1 MFPKK
6 IKPIITGTLCASVI
20 ILAGCSTI
28 NPYTG
33 EKQTA
38 KSTTGALIGATA
50 GALLGYATAD
60 KEKRKERALKGAG
73 IGASYR
79 GGLGYYMDVQE
90 AKLKEKLAGSGVSVT
105 RNGDDIMLNMPSN
118 ITFASGSASLS
129 PEFYSALDGVVMVL
143 NEYESTLVT
152 VEGHTDNTGSDDFNL
167 HLYRKTSRGPGAEYL
182 RNKGIVEERLAATGS
197 GESKP
202 VTDNNTEAT
211 RAQNRR
217 VEVSISPITE

>member
-73 IGASYR
+73 IGAIT
-79 GGLGYYMDVQE
+79 GGGVGYYMDVQE

-167 HLYRKTSRGPGAEYL
+167 HLSEKRAVAVAEYL

>member
-73 IGASYR
+73 IGAIT
-79 GGLGYYMDVQE
+79 GGSVGYYMDVQE
-90 AKLKEKLAGSGVSVT
+90 AKLKEKLAGTGVSVT

-167 HLYRKTSRGPGAEYL
+167 DLSKKRAVAVAEYL

-202 VTDNNTEAT
+202 VTDNDTEAT

>member
-1 MFPKK
+1 MFSNK
-6 IKPIITGTLCASVI
+6 IKPIITGTLCASLI
-20 ILAGCSTI
+20 TMAGCSTV

-33 EKQTA
+33 DKQTA
-38 KSTTGALIGATA
+38 KATTGALIGATA

-73 IGASYR
+73 IGAIT
-79 GGLGYYMDVQE
+79 GGGVGYYMDVQE

-118 ITFASGSASLS
+118 ITFATGSASLS

-143 NEYESTLVT
+143 DEYESTLVT
-152 VEGHTDNTGSDDFNL
+152 VGGHTDNTGSDDFNL
-167 HLYRKTSRGPGAEYL
+167 DLSKKRAVAVAEYL
-182 RNKGIVEERLAATGS
+182 RNKGIAEERLAAIGY

-202 VTDNNTEAT
+202 TIDNDTEAS

>member
-1 MFPKK
+1 MFSKK
-6 IKPIITGTLCASVI
+6 IKPIIIGTLCASTI
-20 ILAGCSTI
+20 IMTGCSTT

-60 KEKRKERALKGAG
+60 KDKRKERALKGAG
-73 IGASYR
+73 IGAVT
-79 GGLGYYMDVQE
+79 GGSVGYYMDVQE
-90 AKLKEKLAGSGVSVT
+90 VKLKEKLAGSGVSVT
-105 RNGDDIMLNMPSN
+105 RDGDDIMLNMPSN

-129 PEFYSALDGVVMVL
+129 PEFHSALDGVVMVL
-143 NEYESTLVT
+143 NEYKSTLVT

-167 HLYRKTSRGPGAEYL
+167 HLSKKRAVAVAEYL
-182 RNKGIVEERLAATGS
+182 RNKGIAEERLAATGY

-202 VTDNNTEAT
+202 VTDNETEAS